1 MSDGDDVEALLRERL
16 HRADQQIEVPAGLWA
31 RIKESGTVPA
41 PAAPVTSTSRAPR
54 VTPTASV
61 TPTTSVTPA
70 TPMTAGAPVP
80 AGGSVAL
87 GSSRRRAYAVVL
99 SVAATVAA
107 VVLGAW
113 WLLRTAGTGP
123 PPAAAVR
130 SVPIAVYNSE
140 SACRHLRSLEC
151 ALRLAK
157 DPYVPYSEPGNFVGR
172 VWHGDVLSAHC
183 VVTDGR
189 LIRDEAGVT
198 STRWYLVTA
207 RKGMTGWLPGVRTRN
222 TQEIPVCSPGERRP
236 SGGT

>member
-16 HRADQQIEVPAGLWA
+16 HRADEQIEVPAGLWA
-31 RIKESGTVPA
+31 RIKESGTVPG
-41 PAAPVTSTSRAPR
+41 PAAPVTLTGR
-54 VTPTASV
+54 VPPGTP
-61 TPTTSVTPA
+61 VTPA
-70 TPMTAGAPVP
+70 APVP
-80 AGGSVAL
+80 VGGSVRL
-87 GSSRRRAYAVVL
+87 GPSRRRAYAVVL

-107 VVLGAW
+107 VALGAW
-113 WLLRTAGTGP
+113 WLLRPAGTGP

-130 SVPIAVYNSE
+130 AVPIAVYNSE
-140 SACRHLRSLEC
+140 AACRHLRSLEC

-189 LIRDEAGVT
+189 LIQDEAGVT

-222 TQEIPVCSPGERRP
+222 TQEVPVCSPGEGRP
-236 SGGT
+236 SGGP